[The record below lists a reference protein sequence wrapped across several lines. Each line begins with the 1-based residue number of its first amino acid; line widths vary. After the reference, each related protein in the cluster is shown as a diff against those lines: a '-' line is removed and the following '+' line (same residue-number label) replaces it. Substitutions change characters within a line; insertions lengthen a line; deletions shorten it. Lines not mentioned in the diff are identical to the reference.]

1 MRQIE
6 FRGLRTDGKGW
17 IYGDLLHNHWTGGD
31 TFTPCAIRY
40 LIGDLYSHPIEVRPE
55 TVGQFTGLHDKS
67 GNKIFEGDVI
77 LCVDYGQQVNG
88 VIVADLV
95 RSGYMVKWLPKTDFN
110 DCIYVRLDSITII
123 GNIHEHP
130 ELINK

>member
-1 MRQIE
+1 MRQSE

-17 IYGDLLHNHWTGGD
+17 ICGDLLHNHWTGGD

-55 TVGQFTGLHDKS
+55 TVGQISFS
-67 GNKIFEGDVI
+67 QDVFGYAI
-77 LCVDYGQQVNG
+77 YQGHIVIDPLTKMISVVKYGFCKKLGFNG
-88 VIVADLV
+88 WFLENEHMNYVSALTEQDLE
-95 RSGYMVKWLPKTDFN
+95 
-110 DCIYVRLDSITII
+110 II
-123 GNIHEHP
+123 GNIHESP

>member
-17 IYGDLLHNHWTGGD
+17 ICGDLLHNHWTGGD
-31 TFTPCAIRY
+31 TFTACAIRY

-55 TVGQFTGLHDKS
+55 TVGQFTGLHDKDE
-67 GNKIFEGDVI
+67 NKIFEGDINNGRTVI
-77 LCVDYGQQVNG
+77 LFNKERGLFAEHYWWESRNEWTIASYPINTDY
-88 VIVADLV
+88 
-95 RSGYMVKWLPKTDFN
+95 
-110 DCIYVRLDSITII
+110 ITII

-130 ELINK
+130 HLINQK